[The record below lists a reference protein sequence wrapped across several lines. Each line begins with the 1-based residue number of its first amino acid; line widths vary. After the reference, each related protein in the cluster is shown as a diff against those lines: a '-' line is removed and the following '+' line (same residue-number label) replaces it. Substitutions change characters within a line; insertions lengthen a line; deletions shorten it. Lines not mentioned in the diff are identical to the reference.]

1 MRPIDA
7 DALKKSLLEERDKI
21 PHSFGCPSPNKH
33 GAAMRG
39 GIRKALRC
47 MENTP
52 TLDYAPVKHGVWKLE
67 VNAFY
72 KDNPFEEIDLCIYIL
87 AKCGNCGRMHPD
99 THQVYSKDLYA
110 EGDNNHPFDVE
121 YEKRV
126 ALKEFR
132 ERGHLFANYC
142 PSCGALMDGKPI

>member
-1 MRPIDA
+1 MRAIDA
-7 DALKKSLLEERDKI
+7 DALLELYA
-21 PHSFGCPSPNKH
+21 N
-33 GAAMRG
+33 A
-39 GIRKALRC
+39 GILNIDTYKVPVPIVRQNIIDA
-47 MENTP
+47 P
-52 TLDYAPVKHGVWKLE
+52 TLDYAPVKRGEWKLE

-99 THQVYSKDLYA
+99 SHQVYSKDLYA

-132 ERGHLFANYC
+132 ERGYLFANYC
-142 PSCGALMDGKPI
+142 PNCGAEMCMEE

>member
-7 DALKKSLLEERDKI
+7 NSFAVHVALYMAENAYLNDTALDVLKKVSKWLEE
-21 PHSFGCPSPNKH
+21 
-33 GAAMRG
+33 
-39 GIRKALRC
+39 
-47 MENTP
+47 EP
-52 TLDYAPVKHGVWKLE
+52 TLDYAPVKRGDWKLE

-99 THQVYSKDLYA
+99 SHQVYSKDLYA

-132 ERGHLFANYC
+132 ERGYLFANYC
-142 PSCGALMDGKPI
+142 PNCGARMDGKENKE